1 MTPTRIQRKRSKGWQ
16 MPEGAVYVGRP
27 TKWGNPFS
35 IELARDFHAG
45 FGQPASG
52 GTPRE
57 TAVQWFREWLH
68 GEWSDDRELPNPPT
82 ADEIRDELRGKDLA
96 CWCRTGACCHAD
108 VLIEIANK
116 PAPGEAEE

>member
-1 MTPTRIQRKRSKGWQ
+1 MMPTRIQRKRAKGWQ

-45 FGQPASG
+45 FGPPDDG

-57 TAVQWFREWLH
+57 TAVQWFREWLR
-68 GEWSDDRELPNPPT
+68 GEWSEDRELPNPPT
-82 ADEIRDELRGKDLA
+82 DDEIRAELHGKDLA
-96 CWCRTGACCHAD
+96 CWCPIGQCCHAD

-116 PAPGEAEE
+116 PASGEAEE